1 MPGMTEPLTLWNYCE
16 HGRAGNCFLCANP
29 SPPFVHT
36 SQTSADAAFSI
47 KPQGGR
53 ARILDFLRSDK
64 GSWTDEGISLML
76 KMNPSTERPRRIEL
90 TNAGLIEAAGT
101 AKTSSGRDAVLWRAT
116 KADS

>member
-16 HGRAGNCFLCANP
+16 HGRAGHCFSCANKV
-29 SPPFVHT
+29 PFVHT